1 MRACYH
7 GPMREAV
14 IVEACRTP
22 IGRYGGALKDVRPD
36 DLGALAIREVIRR
49 TEIDPHE
56 IEDVIFGCANQAGED
71 NRNVARMALLLA
83 GLPIEVGGQT
93 VNRLCGSGLQAIN
106 SAAQAV
112 QVGAGD
118 VFIAGGVE
126 SMTRAPFVFGKPSSE
141 FPRGD
146 LTVHDSTIGWRFTNP
161 KLAEMYYPYSMGETA
176 ENVAENHG
184 ISRQEQD
191 EFALRSQQRAAAAIR
206 EGRFIDE
213 IVPVPVPQRRGDPL
227 VVDTDEHPRPDTTL
241 DKLAALKPA
250 FRKDGT
256 VTAGNSSGVNDGA
269 AATLVMAREKAEALG
284 DKPLAKIVATGV
296 AGVDPSCMG
305 IGPVPATKKALERA
319 GLAVSDLD
327 LIELNEAFA
336 AQSIACVRDL
346 GLDEEIVNVNG
357 GAIAL
362 GHPLG
367 CSGARIMTTL
377 LHEMARRDVE
387 YGLATMC
394 IGVGQGI
401 ATIVQRV

>member
-1 MRACYH
+1 MRD
-7 GPMREAV
+7 AV

-36 DLGALAIREVIRR
+36 DLGALVIGEIVRR
-49 TEIDPHE
+49 TEIDPRE

-106 SAAQAV
+106 GAAQAV

-118 VFIAGGVE
+118 AFIAGGVE
-126 SMTRAPFVFGKPSSE
+126 SMTRAPFVMPKATTD

-146 LTVHDSTIGWRFTNP
+146 VTVHDTTIGWRFVNP
-161 KLAEMYYPYSMGETA
+161 KLAEMHYPYSMGETA
-176 ENVAENHG
+176 ENVAEGHG
-184 ISRQEQD
+184 ISREEQD
-191 EFALRSQQRAAAAIR
+191 AFALRSQLRAAAAIR
-206 EGRFIDE
+206 EGRFDGE
-213 IVPVPVPQRRGDPL
+213 IVPVSIPQRRGDPIS
-227 VVDTDEHPRPDTTL
+227 VDTDEHPRPDTTL

-250 FRKDGT
+250 FRKNGT

-284 DKPLAKIVATGV
+284 YKPLGKIVATAV

-319 GLAVSDLD
+319 GMTVDDLD

-346 GLDEEIVNVNG
+346 SLDEDKVNVNG

-377 LHEMARRDVE
+377 LHEMARRDAEV
-387 YGLATMC
+387 GLATMC